1 VTTRQTVETPEAGP
15 RNSRG
20 DRRVRHAARHDVT
33 VGLITRL
40 RNFAALEDG
49 VAEPLMV
56 LGEAGVTSG
65 AAAPAA
71 TV

>member
-1 VTTRQTVETPEAGP
+1 VNAGQE
-15 RNSRG
+15 
-20 DRRVRHAARHDVT
+20 VT

-56 LGEAGVTSG
+56 LDEAGVS
-65 AAAPAA
+65 AAPAPVA
-71 TV
+71 IG